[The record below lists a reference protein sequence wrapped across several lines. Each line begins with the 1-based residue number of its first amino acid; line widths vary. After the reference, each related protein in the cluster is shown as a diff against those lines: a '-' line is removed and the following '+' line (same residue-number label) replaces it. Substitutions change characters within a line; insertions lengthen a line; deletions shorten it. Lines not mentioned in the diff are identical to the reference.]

1 MYQLWRRYAVIMTIK
16 EGKPNEHFEFSFPPY
31 GFFPLL
37 VQSLFIIFDKFI
49 IQFVALAQY
58 SLCVHLLHS

>member
-1 MYQLWRRYAVIMTIK
+1 MTIK